1 MRVLV
6 IGAYGLIG
14 GYVTAR
20 LLRDGY
26 EVVGVGR
33 DVTTAARRM
42 PRVQWVRA
50 DIAAMDA
57 SAWRSLLAGV
67 DAVVNCA
74 GALQDGP
81 RDNLKA
87 VHVAAIAALAEACAA
102 VGVRRFVQVSA
113 AGVERGQGAFGRTK
127 LEADTALSHTDLDW
141 VILRPGLV
149 LAPAAF
155 GGSALLRALAGFPG
169 FIPLIHARSVVQVIS
184 VEDLAEAVAQAV
196 RPDGPARIT
205 CDLAAAEPTS
215 LAELVSALRV
225 WLGLKPAPV
234 VALPSAIGRL
244 AAWVAD
250 ALAWLGWR
258 SPMRSA
264 SIEQLAAGV
273 RARAADGPRLLGVTP
288 RSLAQILEAWPSGVQ
303 ERWFARL
310 YLAKP
315 LILGALAAFWVASG
329 IIGLVRHDAA
339 AQVLVRA
346 GFGAA
351 PAQALAVGGAIV
363 DLILGA
369 LICVRRTA
377 PAALVGAL
385 VVTTAYLVGASLWRP
400 DLWADPLGPLV
411 KTLPAAILAAVALA
425 LMDER

>member
-33 DVTTAARRM
+33 DIAGPARRM
-42 PRVQWVRA
+42 PRVNWVRA

-57 SAWRSLLAGV
+57 SAWRGLLKGAE
-67 DAVVNCA
+67 AVVNCA
-74 GALQDGP
+74 GALQDSP

-87 VHVAAIAALAEACAA
+87 VHVAAIATLAEACVVA
-102 VGVRRFVQVSA
+102 GVRRFVQVSA

-127 LEADTALSHTDLDW
+127 LEADTALSRTDLDW
-141 VILRPGLV
+141 VVLRPGLV

-169 FIPLIHARSVVQVIS
+169 FIPLIHARSVVQVVS
-184 VEDLAEAVAQAV
+184 VEDLAEAVARAV
-196 RPDGPARIT
+196 RPDGPARII

-215 LAELVSALRV
+215 LAELVSALRA
-225 WLGLKPAPV
+225 WLGLTPAQV
-234 VALPSAIGRL
+234 VALPSAMGRL

-273 RARAADGPRLLGVTP
+273 HARSADGPQLLGVTP
-288 RSLAQILEAWPSGVQ
+288 QSLPEILEAWPSSVQ

-315 LILGALAAFWVASG
+315 LILGALAVFWVVSG
-329 IIGLVRHDAA
+329 VIGLVRHDAA

-346 GFGAA
+346 GFDVA

-363 DLILGA
+363 DLVIGA

-377 PAALVGAL
+377 PAALIGAL
-385 VVTTAYLVGASLWRP
+385 VVTAAYLAGASLWRP
-400 DLWADPLGPLV
+400 DLWTDPLGPLI
-411 KTLPAAILAAVALA
+411 KTLPAAVLAGVALA